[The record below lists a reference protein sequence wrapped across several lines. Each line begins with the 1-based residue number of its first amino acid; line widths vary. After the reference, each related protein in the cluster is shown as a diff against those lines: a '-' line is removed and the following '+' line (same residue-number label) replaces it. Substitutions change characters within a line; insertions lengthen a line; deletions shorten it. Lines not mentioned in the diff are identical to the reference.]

1 MAERRPDPDE
11 LLARVHAEEARA
23 TRGKLTIFFGAAP
36 GVGKTYA
43 MLEAARIETT
53 AKRVV
58 VAGVV
63 ETHGRY
69 ETGALLLGLELLP
82 KRTVDHRGIVLEELD
97 LDAILKRRPDIVL
110 VDELAHT
117 NAPGSLHAK
126 RWQDVEDLLE
136 AGINVFTTLN
146 VQHLESLNDVVA
158 QITSVVVRETVPDSV
173 FDSADE
179 VRLVDLPSDQL
190 LERLHGGKIYLGPQA
205 ERARDHFFQEGNL
218 IALRELALRRTAER
232 VDAQMRGYKLAHGIE
247 PTWHAGDRV
256 LVCVSASPHSLRL
269 VRAAK
274 RMAAS
279 LHAELVG
286 LYVETPSALRMTEGD
301 RARLAQN
308 MRLVEQLGGEPVTI
322 RGEDAAA
329 GTVQYARKRNVTKI
343 VLGKPTHPRWRDVLR
358 PSFLDTVVRSSAEI
372 DVYVISGLDAPA
384 STRRSRGE
392 PRASTPLG
400 GYLAALGAV
409 VVSGLFARGLLPRGE
424 LADVV
429 MVFLLGVILVA
440 MRFGY
445 GPSIVA
451 TVLSVFAFDFFFV
464 PPYYSFAVSD
474 LRHVITFAVMFV
486 VATIVSHLTRR
497 IRDQADSARR
507 REQRTASLYAVS
519 RELGQAAT
527 RDAILEGA
535 AKHVREVFDAKI
547 TVFVPAADGKLVVAL
562 ADEMA
567 LGFEDKDR
575 GVAEWVWS
583 HGKPAGATT
592 DTLPSARALFVPLTG
607 ARGKAGV
614 LAIFSENPTPL
625 RDPDERQLLET
636 FARVIGSAL
645 ERTELA
651 DEAEQARVR
660 AETEQLRN
668 ALLSSVSHDLRTP
681 LAVVTGAASALL
693 DENAPPDPAARREL
707 LSTIHE
713 EAERLNRL
721 VRNLLDMT
729 RLEAGALKTN
739 KELQPLEEV
748 VGAALNRLEDRLA
761 ARDIVT
767 DLPDDLPLVPID
779 SALIE
784 QVLINLLE
792 NATKYTPSHSP
803 LTIAARTNGDAVE
816 VTVSDRGPGVPEED
830 AEKVFDKFYRRR
842 EGEGGGVGLGLTIC
856 RGIVT
861 AHGGRIWVESNPGG
875 GAAFHFTLPL
885 GAPAPQALLL
895 EAHPREVLP

>member
-53 AKRVV
+53 AKRAV

-69 ETGALLLGLELLP
+69 ETGALLLGLEILP
-82 KRTVDHRGIVLEELD
+82 KRTVEHRGIVLEELD

-126 RWQDVEDLLE
+126 RWQDVDDLLE

-190 LERLHGGKIYLGPQA
+190 LERLRGGKIYLGPQA

-286 LYVETPSALRMTEGD
+286 LYVETPSALRMTEAD

-308 MRLVEQLGGEPVTI
+308 MRLVEQLGGEAVTV
-322 RGEDAAA
+322 RGDDAATE
-329 GTVQYARKRNVTKI
+329 TVQYARNRNVTKI

-358 PSFLDTVVRSSAEI
+358 ASFLDTVVRSSAEI

-384 STRRSRGE
+384 ANTRRSDVE

-445 GPSIVA
+445 GPSILA

-474 LRHVITFAVMFV
+474 LRHVITFVVMFV

-535 AKHVREVFDAKI
+535 AKHVREVFEAKI
-547 TVFVPAADGKLVVAL
+547 AVLVPAADGKLVVAL

-607 ARGKAGV
+607 VRGKAGV
-614 LAIFSENPTPL
+614 LAIFSENPAPL

-645 ERTELA
+645 ERTELV

-721 VRNLLDMT
+721 VRN
-729 RLEAGALKTN
+729 
-739 KELQPLEEV
+739 
-748 VGAALNRLEDRLA
+748 
-761 ARDIVT
+761 
-767 DLPDDLPLVPID
+767 
-779 SALIE
+779 
-784 QVLINLLE
+784 
-792 NATKYTPSHSP
+792 
-803 LTIAARTNGDAVE
+803 
-816 VTVSDRGPGVPEED
+816 
-830 AEKVFDKFYRRR
+830 
-842 EGEGGGVGLGLTIC
+842 
-856 RGIVT
+856 
-861 AHGGRIWVESNPGG
+861 
-875 GAAFHFTLPL
+875 
-885 GAPAPQALLL
+885 
-895 EAHPREVLP
+895 